1 MEHSCFPGPYPSSCA
16 TLVCVP
22 TNQPPHAR
30 GRTGSHGAHNCES
43 TEHQLHPA
51 TLQSDTTS
59 DHQHHETPAIFFA
72 KREAQKWGPGPPKK
86 SSDSHCF
93 TFAWGVKSPNH
104 KSPEKNA
111 PKKRKIAIFPTLS
124 PKLSPQKKP
133 GSRTIKRQ
141 RMRQACR
148 FFAART
154 AKCRSSCATR
164 SLAAAERWDTI
175 FCTWWAGRWLVG
187 RLITSHAG
195 DSPQDAGS
203 TKLQITLKRA

>member
-1 MEHSCFPGPYPSSCA
+1 MGHSCFPGPYPSSCA

-43 TEHQLHPA
+43 TGHRLHPA

-59 DHQHHETPAIFFA
+59 DHQHHETPAIFFCKKGSTKMRPRA
-72 KREAQKWGPGPPKK
+72 PEKILGLSLLRFWLGVKTTQPHITRKKCPPK
-86 SSDSHCF
+86 
-93 TFAWGVKSPNH
+93 TKSPH
-104 KSPEKNA
+104 YASPN
-111 PKKRKIAIFPTLS
+111 
-124 PKLSPQKKP
+124 PQTP
-133 GSRTIKRQ
+133 RSRTIKRQ

-164 SLAAAERWDTI
+164 SLAAAER
-175 FCTWWAGRWLVG
+175 
-187 RLITSHAG
+187 
-195 DSPQDAGS
+195 
-203 TKLQITLKRA
+203 